1 MSRVFVAEEMSLGRK
16 VVVKV
21 LPHELAAS
29 VNIERFR
36 REIQLA
42 AKLQHP
48 LIVPVLSA
56 GVSDGLPYY
65 TMPLVQGE
73 SLRARVSKSGELP
86 IPEVVRILRDILS
99 ALSYAHE
106 EGVVHRDMKP
116 DNVLLTKHHAMVTD
130 FGVAKALSA
139 ATNPG
144 SSLTSLGVALG
155 TPAYMAP
162 EQAAADPNAD
172 HRADLY
178 AVGATAYEMLTG
190 RQLFSGRSPQ
200 AMLAAQAIETPEPV
214 EKLRPSVPPILA
226 ALVMRSLEKHAAD
239 RPQSADEM
247 LNVVQGLATPS
258 GGLTPT
264 MSVPLQAPRVKKSRL
279 PMIVGGAV
287 LTALAAG
294 AFFFIQNRRESAAPL
309 DDARV
314 LVAPFQNKTGD
325 ARFDA
330 VGGMATDWVTRGL
343 SETGVV
349 DVAPY
354 VPKRDAQGNVLPEA
368 YDVASVVRDARAA
381 TAGKVVMGAF
391 YKQGDSLL
399 FQANILDAAD
409 GKSLGA
415 VSPSSSPSSA
425 PMVAIAAMRAR
436 IANALGEMTRSDLGG
451 FSTQDA
457 PPSFEAY
464 KEFLQGEDAFNT
476 TNFYGA
482 VGHYMRAAKLDTNY
496 VAPLVRAAYAY
507 SNLRQDR
514 VVDSIGKV
522 LEPKRGTMSPY
533 EAHYLDRVLA
543 WNRGDWYAAYTSA
556 KKLLATAPKSSFAL
570 YVAARS
576 ATPINRPA
584 EALAGLE
591 KLDIRRK
598 HTGTYF
604 ADLASALH
612 MLGEHER
619 ELEVAKLYRAENAGL
634 VTPLPV
640 MARALAALG
649 KTKELHEVVDA
660 ALSMPS
666 AGGVGSASIY
676 SAAVSELNAHGFV
689 ADAKEFAGEWLT
701 YLQTQPAVADTT
713 GGAPSGP
720 RLTPVSDPRIALL
733 MTLGRDRE
741 AKVIADSVAA
751 KDPGSVS
758 SLTFGGIL
766 AARLGDRAGAEKN
779 IAQLG
784 AINDKYGRGVNIF
797 GQAQI
802 AALLGDKPRAVQL
815 LRISIS
821 RGVAF
826 PSLHAVPA
834 FVKLKGF
841 APFDELIKPKG

>member
-73 SLRARVSKSGELP
+73 SLRARLSKSGELP

-214 EKLRPSVPPILA
+214 EKLRPTVPPILA

-264 MSVPLQAPRVKKSRL
+264 MSLPVQAQRAKKSRIPVL
-279 PMIVGGAV
+279 VGGAAV
-287 LTALAAG
+287 AALALG
-294 AFFFIQNRRESAAPL
+294 AFFFIRNRRESATPL

-343 SETGVV
+343 TETGVV
-349 DVAPY
+349 DVAAY
-354 VPKRDAQGNVLPEA
+354 IPKRDGRGNVLPEA
-368 YDVASVVRDARAA
+368 YDAASIIREARAA
-381 TAGKVVMGAF
+381 TAGKVVMGAY

-415 VSPSSSPSSA
+415 VSPSTSLSSA
-425 PMVAIAAMRAR
+425 PMVAISAMRAR

-457 PPSFEAY
+457 PPTFDAY
-464 KEFLQGEDAFNT
+464 KEFLQGEDAFNAGNHT
-476 TNFYGA
+476 GA
-482 VGHYMRAAKLDTNY
+482 VSHYMRAAKLDTNY
-496 VAPLVRAAYAY
+496 
-507 SNLRQDR
+507 
-514 VVDSIGKV
+514 
-522 LEPKRGTMSPY
+522 
-533 EAHYLDRVLA
+533 
-543 WNRGDWYAAYTSA
+543 
-556 KKLLATAPKSSFAL
+556 
-570 YVAARS
+570 
-576 ATPINRPA
+576 
-584 EALAGLE
+584 
-591 KLDIRRK
+591 
-598 HTGTYF
+598 
-604 ADLASALH
+604 
-612 MLGEHER
+612 
-619 ELEVAKLYRAENAGL
+619 
-634 VTPLPV
+634 
-640 MARALAALG
+640 
-649 KTKELHEVVDA
+649 
-660 ALSMPS
+660 
-666 AGGVGSASIY
+666 
-676 SAAVSELNAHGFV
+676 
-689 ADAKEFAGEWLT
+689 
-701 YLQTQPAVADTT
+701 
-713 GGAPSGP
+713 
-720 RLTPVSDPRIALL
+720 
-733 MTLGRDRE
+733 
-741 AKVIADSVAA
+741 
-751 KDPGSVS
+751 
-758 SLTFGGIL
+758 
-766 AARLGDRAGAEKN
+766 
-779 IAQLG
+779 
-784 AINDKYGRGVNIF
+784 
-797 GQAQI
+797 
-802 AALLGDKPRAVQL
+802 
-815 LRISIS
+815 
-821 RGVAF
+821 
-826 PSLHAVPA
+826 
-834 FVKLKGF
+834 
-841 APFDELIKPKG
+841 